1 MLNTGQERVLKKLAE
16 IEKQLPDGVS
26 LTFAVD
32 NLIETMD
39 DEEWKGFII
48 TLRKLIDDEY
58 LMKHTKKE
66 TKNKVPFWLEF
77 TKKGHEYCRK
87 LS

>member
-1 MLNTGQERVLKKLAE
+1 MLNTGQEWVLKKLAE

-32 NLIETMD
+32 NLIETME
-39 DEEWKGFII
+39 DEEWKGFMIS
-48 TLRKLIDDEY
+48 LHKLIDDEY

-66 TKNKVPFWLEF
+66 TKNRVPFWLEF
-77 TKKGHEYCRK
+77 TNKGHEYCRK
-87 LS
+87 LG